1 MSDDRLAAYQ
11 DAAGLLS
18 RMGYVARAEAAW
30 TPPATLRRAGSVPA
44 IITDAPPIVVGYA
57 VAMVAEEPEA
67 HLPDHSARAGRS
79 PTVRAEAPL
88 GRSGSTTTN
97 SALSRIS
104 LKL

>member
-30 TPPATLRRAGSVPA
+30 TPPAALRQGGSVPA
-44 IITDAPPIVVGYA
+44 IITDAPLIVVGYD

-67 HLPDHSARAGRS
+67 HLPDHSARAGRV
-79 PTVRAEAPL
+79 PH
-88 GRSGSTTTN
+88 GQSGGTPWAFWLDYN
-97 SALSRIS
+97 E
-104 LKL
+104 